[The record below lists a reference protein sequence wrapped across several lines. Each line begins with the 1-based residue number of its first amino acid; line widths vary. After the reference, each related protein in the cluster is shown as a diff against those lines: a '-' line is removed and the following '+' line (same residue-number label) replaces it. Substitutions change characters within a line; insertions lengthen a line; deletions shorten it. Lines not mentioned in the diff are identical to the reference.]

1 MNVHVPV
8 QFLKISDCK
17 KNYIPSKV
25 QVVKEVEQY
34 GTMKEIF
41 YYL

>member
-25 QVVKEVEQY
+25 QGV
-34 GTMKEIF
+34 
-41 YYL
+41 